1 MVAVLFCKKTT
12 DSLISRTRVTNI
24 CISCLMIRTK
34 LHAEQN
40 IQSPKKC
47 WLNNSAGA
55 CCNLVDQLMKYHGQY
70 QMSTAAANY
79 YCLQQFML
87 VIPPGKLD
95 YIESKQSKSYPWSR
109 FFSVISRKIR
119 NGLYIPI
126 IQLSSAA
133 KKNNKISY
141 EATEL
146 DYFSEEIDFYRMN
159 VDFRYEKMQIK
170 SS

>member
-34 LHAEQN
+34 LHTKQN

-79 YCLQQFML
+79 DCLQQFML

-133 KKNNKISY
+133 KKKI
-141 EATEL
+141 
-146 DYFSEEIDFYRMN
+146 IRFYMKQLNLITFQRKLIFTGWTLIFDMK
-159 VDFRYEKMQIK
+159 RCK
-170 SS
+170 

>member
-1 MVAVLFCKKTT
+1 
-12 DSLISRTRVTNI
+12 
-24 CISCLMIRTK
+24 MIRTK

-40 IQSPKKC
+40 VQSPKKC

-109 FFSVISRKIR
+109 FFFPWSAEKYVMASTSR
-119 NGLYIPI
+119 
-126 IQLSSAA
+126 
-133 KKNNKISY
+133 
-141 EATEL
+141 
-146 DYFSEEIDFYRMN
+146 
-159 VDFRYEKMQIK
+159 
-170 SS
+170 